1 MQVPEPDQEARRVFG
16 AQLALAEAYARLL
29 VTDGIAH
36 GHLGPREAERIWTRH
51 LVNSAVVA
59 DLLPHGSTVVDVGSG
74 AGLPGLPIAIRRPDL
89 SVVLVE
95 PMLRRARFLDSAI
108 AELGLAP
115 RVRVLR
121 GRADDPHIVHE
132 LAGSLWITARAV
144 APLDR
149 LVKWCLPLL
158 GPGGRLLAIRGA
170 SAEAEVDRW
179 RSELAARGGRQNA
192 RSVVAVVAR
201 PVGAGASATWV
212 VEVQRAAAGSSRHG
226 SGPAGGSTG
235 KPSRKRSDRR

>member
-1 MQVPEPDQEARRVFG
+1 MLAPEPDEEARRVFG
-16 AQLALAEAYARLL
+16 PQLALAQTYARLL

-36 GHLGPREAERIWTRH
+36 GLLGPREAERIWPRH

-59 DLLPHGSTVVDVGSG
+59 DLLPPSVQVVDIGSG

-95 PMLRRARFLDSAI
+95 PMLRRTRFLESAV
-108 AELGLAP
+108 AELALAA
-115 RVRVLR
+115 RVSVLR
-121 GRADDPHIVHE
+121 GRADDPEIVRA
-132 LAGSLWITARAV
+132 LGGSLWIVARAV

-170 SAEAEVDRW
+170 GAGAEVESW
-179 RSELAARGGRQNA
+179 NEKSASRGRE
-192 RSVVAVVAR
+192 SVSAVVAR
-201 PVGAGASATWV
+201 PVGVGASATWV
-212 VEVQRAAAGSSRHG
+212 VEVQRAE
-226 SGPAGGSTG
+226 SGA
-235 KPSRKRSDRR
+235 SDRGSAKTRGRMRARTGGKARSRERRR

>member
-1 MQVPEPDQEARRVFG
+1 VLAPAPDPTPDDEARRIFG
-16 AQLALAEAYARLL
+16 PQLPLAQAYARLL

-36 GHLGPREAERIWTRH
+36 GHLGPREAQRVWPRH

-59 DLLPHGSTVVDVGSG
+59 DLLPPDAAVVDVGSG

-95 PMLRRARFLDSAI
+95 PMLRRTRFLELAI
-108 AELGLAP
+108 AELELAD

-121 GRADDPHIVHE
+121 GRAEDPQIVRE
-132 LAGSLWITARAV
+132 LGGSRWIVARAV

-170 SAEAEVDRW
+170 SAEAEVERW
-179 RSELAARGGRQNA
+179 RDNFAPRGVA
-192 RSVVAVVAR
+192 AVVAR
-201 PVGAGASATWV
+201 PVGVGASATWV
-212 VEVQRAAAGSSRHG
+212 VEVQRAASGHSDRG
-226 SGPAGGSTG
+226 SGRADG
-235 KPSRKRSDRR
+235 PSRRRGRNR